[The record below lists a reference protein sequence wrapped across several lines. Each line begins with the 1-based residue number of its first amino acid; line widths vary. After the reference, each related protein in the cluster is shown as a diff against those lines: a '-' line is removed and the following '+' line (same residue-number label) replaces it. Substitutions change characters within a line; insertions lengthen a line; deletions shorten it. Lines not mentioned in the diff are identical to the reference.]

1 MRRVIVFLLVIG
13 ALTSYGQKEIKIKKK
28 YFGTYSGMVPSYQM
42 DIGDEAVEVGETPI
56 SITISKENILVNIG
70 TNQLAGT
77 YYIMFESKK
86 KYYLIDAK
94 MDGQMAT
101 ERIMLYHRG
110 KRIKRDGMFPQP
122 VTELKKVR
130 KREF

>member
-1 MRRVIVFLLVIG
+1 MRRVIFILFLFAVG
-13 ALTSYGQKEIKIKKK
+13 NSTAQKEIKVKKK
-28 YFGTYSGMVPSYQM
+28 YFGTYAGTVPSYQM

-56 SITISKENILVNIG
+56 SITINKEVIYVNIG
-70 TNQLAGT
+70 TNQIEGT
-77 YYIMFESKK
+77 YVVMFESKK
-86 KYYLIDAK
+86 KYYLIDAT
-94 MDGQMAT
+94 MDGQLAT

-110 KRIKRDGMFPQP
+110 KRIKRDGMYPQP